1 MKYNNNMQIIPQE
14 QRKSIND
21 KILYLIDNNETS
33 KFNITPEDIY
43 NAYTGDGGLHD
54 LEFNNYSSYHA
65 YSEAKKE
72 IENGQFFTPAE
83 LAEFL
88 VECIRPSKYDLI
100 VDLTSG
106 MGSFFNFLPNEL
118 NVYGNEI
125 DLKAFKV
132 ARFLYEKATLT
143 NQDIRSFKSEVLF
156 DIVLGN
162 PPFNLKWKVGEN
174 KYLSQLYYCMKSHE
188 VLKAGGIMGLI
199 VPMSFLADDFT
210 DSGMIN
216 EINSMFDFIGQVSVS
231 EDAFASLGVT
241 KYPTKIML
249 FQKKSEHLPS
259 RPYQHDLFL
268 PYSESND
275 IFEKVMKPVK
285 EQLKEVR
292 VKIGLENRQKVSSV
306 YEFKKSKLLFDIK
319 RHPKL
324 QKHYANCVAY
334 AERLITQEKPKGM
347 DETEWQLK
355 KVTENKVLSYLRQK
369 LKKQHKSEDTRP
381 ITLVKTKEGLK
392 YRAYTAK
399 DRKQLKARNL
409 PPVLFGTLKYPFPEQ
424 TYRKLFDKKRKAH
437 ELQET
442 PFSKVKP
449 YKEIV
454 EWFDELIIYDHS
466 NGEEIRLNDI
476 QREDTAKML
485 MKRYGYLQ
493 WGTGAGKS
501 ISAVAQMKYRLENK
515 QVRNV
520 FIVAPAIAIN
530 NNWDDILENYGFD
543 YIRIHKMIDIQKI
556 ERGQIV
562 ILTFGML
569 TKYERQLKRFMKLQS
584 QKIMLLLD
592 EADAISNPSSK
603 RAKATLNVF
612 RRVKIKQLMSATSTR
627 NSIPESFTAFELL
640 YNNSRHMLSLSP
652 TITIE
657 DRKTGDLNE
666 KVNPY
671 KGMAFPP
678 YKKGHM
684 HFKRTFSPERATVF
698 GIGKLNQDIYN
709 ASYLNDLINKSMIT
723 RTFEEVSGKD
733 IYKLI
738 QNTVKFN
745 TMEQELYRI
754 VVEEFYK
761 LTYLFNSTGNS
772 RKDSMLRIIQQLNS
786 LLKACVNPQ
795 EFKEYKTS
803 QLPSKAVRTLEMI
816 NQWDDD
822 YVVIGCTH
830 IKTVEYYQSFI
841 KDAFPDRPIFVITG
855 DKVSLNRRK
864 TIIKELKAS
873 KRGILICT
881 QQSLSS
887 SMNIDF
893 VNNIVLIEMLWNYPS
908 MHQFF
913 ARFIRYTS
921 KEQKEVHFVTVENS
935 IESNMLQL
943 IIAKEKLNNFMK
955 NETIDEQEIL
965 DKFGIDFDLIK
976 MLLSKE
982 KDSEGKSYIK
992 WGQQLVC

>member
-1 MKYNNNMQIIPQE
+1 MKYKNNMQIIPQE

-88 VECIRPSKYDLI
+88 VECIRPSEYDLI

-143 NQDIRSFKSEVLF
+143 NQDIRLYKSEVLF
-156 DIVLGN
+156 DVVLGN

-231 EDAFASLGVT
+231 EDAFASLGVA

-249 FQKKSEHLPS
+249 FQKKSDHLPA
-259 RPYQHDLFL
+259 RPYQHNLFL
-268 PYSESND
+268 SYSESND

-347 DETEWQLK
+347 DETAWQQK
-355 KVTENKVLSYLRQK
+355 KVTENKVLSYLRQT
-369 LKKQHKSEDTRP
+369 LKKQHKSDDTRP
-381 ITLVKTKEGLK
+381 ITLVKTKVGLK
-392 YRAYTAK
+392 YKAYTAK

-409 PPVLFGTLKYPFPEQ
+409 PQVLFGTLKYPFPEQ
-424 TYRKLFDKKRKAH
+424 TYRKLFDKKRKAY
-437 ELQET
+437 ELQEM
-442 PFSKVKP
+442 PFSNVTPHKAV
-449 YKEIV
+449 V
-454 EWFDELIIYDHS
+454 EWLEELVIYDHS

-515 QVRNV
+515 QVHNV

-543 YIRIHKMIDIQKI
+543 YIRIHKMSDIQKI

-709 ASYLNDLINKSMIT
+709 ASFLNDLINKSMIT

-795 EFKEYKTS
+795 EFKEYKSS
-803 QLPSKAVRTLEMI
+803 QLPSKAVRMLEMI
-816 NQWDDD
+816 NQWDDE
-822 YVVIGCTH
+822 YVVVGCTH
-830 IKTVEYYQSFI
+830 IKTVEHYHSFI
-841 KDAFPDRPIFVITG
+841 KNAFPDRPIFVITG

-864 TIIKELKAS
+864 SIIKELKES
-873 KRGILICT
+873 KNGILICT

-935 IESNMLQL
+935 IESNMLKL

>member
-1 MKYNNNMQIIPQE
+1 MKYQNKNQIIPQA

-21 KILYLIDNNETS
+21 KIIYLIDNNETS
-33 KFNITPEDIY
+33 KFNITPEDVY
-43 NAYTGDGGLHD
+43 NAYTGDGGLHE
-54 LEFNNYSSYHA
+54 LTFNKYSSYHA

-72 IENGQFFTPAE
+72 IENGQFFTPAQ
-83 LAEFL
+83 LAKFL
-88 VECIRPSKYDLI
+88 VECIRPSEYELV

-132 ARFLYEKATLT
+132 ARYLYDKATIT
-143 NQDIRSFKSEVLF
+143 NQDIRSYKSELQF

-162 PPFNLKWKVGEN
+162 PPFNLQWKIGEN
-174 KYLSQLYYCMKSHE
+174 KYLSQLYYCIKSHE
-188 VLKAGGIMGLI
+188 VLKVGGLMGLI
-199 VPMSFLADDFT
+199 VPKSFLADDFT

-216 EINSMFDFIGQVSVS
+216 EMNRMFDFIGQVNVT
-231 EDAFASLGVT
+231 DNAFASLGVA

-249 FQKKSEHLPS
+249 FQKKSDHLPT
-259 RPYQHDLFL
+259 RPYQHDVFL
-268 PYSESND
+268 PYSEAND
-275 IFEKVMKPVK
+275 IYEKVMMPVK

-292 VKIGLENRQKVSSV
+292 VKINLENRHKVNSD
-306 YEFKKSKLLFDIK
+306 YEFKKNKLLFDIK
-319 RHPKL
+319 RNPKL
-324 QKHYANCVAY
+324 QMHYANCVAY

-347 DETEWQLK
+347 DDAEWQQK
-355 KVTENKVLSYLRQK
+355 KVTENKVLSYLRQT
-369 LKKQHKSEDTRP
+369 LKKQHKIDETRP
-381 ITLVKTKEGLK
+381 MTLVKTKAGLK
-392 YRAYTAK
+392 YKAYTAK

-409 PPVLFGTLKYPFPEQ
+409 PPVLFGTMKYSFAEQ

-437 ELQET
+437 VLQEM
-442 PFSKVKP
+442 PYSSVKP
-449 YKEIV
+449 TESIV
-454 EWFDELIIYDHS
+454 EWLNELVIYDRS
-466 NGEEIRLNDI
+466 NGDEIRLNDI
-476 QREDTAKML
+476 QKEDTAKML

-501 ISAVAQMKYRLENK
+501 VSAVAQMKYRLEKK
-515 QVRNV
+515 QIHNV

-530 NNWDDILENYGFD
+530 NNWDDILGNYGFD
-543 YIRIHKMIDIQKI
+543 YIRIHKMSDIHKI
-556 ERGQIV
+556 QRGQVV
-562 ILTFGML
+562 ILAFGML
-569 TKYERQLKRFMKLQS
+569 TKYEKQLKRYMKLHS
-584 QKIMLLLD
+584 QKVMLLLD
-592 EADAISNPSSK
+592 EADGISNPSSK

-652 TITIE
+652 TITVE
-657 DRKTGDLNE
+657 DRKTGELKE
-666 KVNPY
+666 KDNPY

-678 YKKGHM
+678 YQKGHT
-684 HFKRTFSPERATVF
+684 HFKRSFSPERATVF

-709 ASYLNDLINKSMIT
+709 SSYLNDLINKSMIT

-738 QNTVKFN
+738 QNTVEFN
-745 TMEQELYRI
+745 VMEQELYRI

-761 LTYLFNSTGNS
+761 MTYLFSSTGNS
-772 RKDSMLRIIQQLNS
+772 RKDSILRIIQQLNS

-795 EFKEYKTS
+795 EFKEYRS
-803 QLPSKAVRTLEMI
+803 LQLPSKAVKTLEMI
-816 NQWDDD
+816 KNWDDD

-830 IKTVEYYQSFI
+830 VKTVEYYHSFI

-864 TIIKELKAS
+864 SIIKELKAS

-893 VNNIVLIEMLWNYPS
+893 VNNIVLIEMLWNFAS

-921 KEQKEVHFVTVENS
+921 MEQKEVHFVTVENS

-943 IIAKEKLNNFMK
+943 ILAKEKLNNFMK

-965 DKFGIDFDLIK
+965 DKFGIDFDLVN

-982 KDSEGKSYIK
+982 KDSEGKSYIQ

>member
-1 MKYNNNMQIIPQE
+1 MKYKNNMQIIPQE

-83 LAEFL
+83 LAQFL

-143 NQDIRSFKSEVLF
+143 NQDIRSYKSEVLF
-156 DIVLGN
+156 DVVFGN

-231 EDAFASLGVT
+231 EDAFASLGVAN
-241 KYPTKIML
+241 YPTKIML
-249 FQKKSEHLPS
+249 FQKKSDHLPA

-268 PYSESND
+268 PYSEAND

-347 DETEWQLK
+347 DETEWQQK
-355 KVTENKVLSYLRQK
+355 KVTENKVLSYLRQT
-369 LKKQHKSEDTRP
+369 LKKQHKSDDTRP
-381 ITLVKTKEGLK
+381 ITLVKTKVGLK
-392 YRAYTAK
+392 YKAYTAK

-442 PFSKVKP
+442 PFSNVTP
-449 YKEIV
+449 HKEIV
-454 EWFDELIIYDHS
+454 EWLDELVIYDHS
-466 NGEEIRLNDI
+466 NCEKIRLNEV
-476 QREDTAKML
+476 QKGDTAKML

-501 ISAVAQMKYRLENK
+501 ISAVAQMKYRLEHK
-515 QVRNV
+515 QVHNV

-543 YIRIHKMIDIQKI
+543 YIRIHKMSDIQKI

-569 TKYERQLKRFMKLQS
+569 TKYEKQLKRFMKLKS
-584 QKIMLLLD
+584 QKVMLLLD

-640 YNNSRHMLSLSP
+640 YNNSRHMLSQSP

-671 KGMAFPP
+671 KGLAFPP

-709 ASYLNDLINKSMIT
+709 ASYLNDLINKTMIT

-745 TMEQELYRI
+745 IMEQELYRI

-761 LTYLFNSTGNS
+761 LTYLFNSTGNT

-795 EFKEYKTS
+795 EFKEYKSS

-841 KDAFPDRPIFVITG
+841 KDAFPDRPVFVITG

>member
-1 MKYNNNMQIIPQE
+1 MKYKNNMQTIPQG

-88 VECIRPSKYDLI
+88 VECIRPSEYDLI

-143 NQDIRSFKSEVLF
+143 NQDIRSYKSEVLF
-156 DIVLGN
+156 DVVLGN

-231 EDAFASLGVT
+231 EDAFASLGVA

-249 FQKKSEHLPS
+249 FQKKSDHLPA
-259 RPYQHDLFL
+259 RPYQHNLFL

-347 DETEWQLK
+347 DETEWQQK
-355 KVTENKVLSYLRQK
+355 KVTENKVLSYLKQT
-369 LKKQHKSEDTRP
+369 LKKQHKSEDTRS
-381 ITLVKTKEGLK
+381 ITLVKTKVGLK
-392 YRAYTAK
+392 YKAYTAK

-409 PPVLFGTLKYPFPEQ
+409 PQVLFGTLKFPFPEQ
-424 TYRKLFDKKRKAH
+424 TYRNLFDKKRKAY
-437 ELQET
+437 ELQEM
-442 PFSKVKP
+442 PFSNVTPHKGV
-449 YKEIV
+449 V
-454 EWFDELIIYDHS
+454 EWLEELVIYDHS

-501 ISAVAQMKYRLENK
+501 VSAVAQMKYRLENK
-515 QVRNV
+515 QVHNV

-543 YIRIHKMIDIQKI
+543 YIRIHKMSDIQKI

-709 ASYLNDLINKSMIT
+709 ASFLNDLINKSMIT

-795 EFKEYKTS
+795 EFKEYKSS

-816 NQWDDD
+816 NQWDDE
-822 YVVIGCTH
+822 YVVVGCTH
-830 IKTVEYYQSFI
+830 IKTVEHYHSFI
-841 KDAFPDRPIFVITG
+841 KNAFPDRPIFVITG

-864 TIIKELKAS
+864 SIIKELKES
-873 KRGILICT
+873 KNGILICT